1 MKKSRF
7 SKNHL
12 SALWTNVW
20 VFSSRNARIRR
31 TLAAKLEISQNFDGN
46 RWKFLSQKSEKCEK
60 CKNFEFFFYSENKYF
75 DAGSK
80 ISVPRGQYWKKNVKN
95 RQLPSLKHLKN
106 VKKFQKFC
114 IVWRCIEKM
123 TPLIFWFTLVI
134 SRSGFLFQKAFF
146 KTDQK
151 NAPVHVLPRDAQRKH
166 IRGHIQKKI
175 HKFHGKSWKL
185 HNFAIKI
192 TQGVLP

>member
-1 MKKSRF
+1 MFEFFLHETREYAVLLLPN
-7 SKNHL
+7 SKFRKI
-12 SALWTNVW
+12 ST
-20 VFSSRNARIRR
+20 
-31 TLAAKLEISQNFDGN
+31 EIDGN
-46 RWKFLSQKSEKCEK
+46 FCPKSL
-60 CKNFEFFFYSENKYF
+60 KNAKNAKILNFFFYSENKYF

-151 NAPVHVLPRDAQRKH
+151 NPPVHVLPRDAQRKH

>member
-12 SALWTNVW
+12 SALWTNFW

-106 VKKFQKFC
+106 VKKFQNFC
-114 IVWRCIEKM
+114 IVWRCIKKM
-123 TPLIFWFTLVI
+123 ACLIFWITHHGPRWPI
-134 SRSGFLFQKAFF
+134 SAEKRRLAPFF
-146 KTDQK
+146 DRNWPPGPMMGEPK
-151 NAPVHVLPRDAQRKH
+151 NQACETRQTMQNTIPSVHPF
-166 IRGHIQKKI
+166 
-175 HKFHGKSWKL
+175 KFDHYV
-185 HNFAIKI
+185 ADYI
-192 TQGVLP
+192 TFH